1 MINVQIQFKSSVSH
15 CPVVY
20 LLLNYVGVICMATRE
35 VFFGRKLYKS
45 YANTVKIPI
54 FIPLLLYIF
63 QSWKCEWARLESLPG
78 QFWSQG
84 LFDGRGLNPTGSH
97 KDNCNI
103 ITVVW
108 LGNICKHCIL
118 FISRACE
125 RCNCITFMQGPTL
138 HVLYRVHLYLQHFP
152 AVNNLKIL

>member
-1 MINVQIQFKSSVSH
+1 MCKFNLKVLFLIAQLFICYLITLVWYAWPRGRSFSVGNFINHMQIQLKFQDLYLYSFTFSKAGNVS
-15 CPVVY
+15 
-20 LLLNYVGVICMATRE
+20 G
-35 VFFGRKLYKS
+35 
-45 YANTVKIPI
+45 
-54 FIPLLLYIF
+54 
-63 QSWKCEWARLESLPG
+63 PG
-78 QFWSQG
+78 QLWSRG
-84 LFDGRGLNPTGSH
+84 LFDGCGLNPTGSH